1 MKRLIIFFITLLIPN
16 LFLSIEIS
24 ALELSGLYDC
34 KVNKAVNIRPMER
47 EYSLGK
53 NYFEGERFAGE
64 IKLTEK
70 EKNFL
75 INIVKIGDKQ
85 KTDETFVEGIE
96 YLEKR
101 DPRVKKALEECEI
114 AANRPYGI
122 LYNEFK
128 GLEVPPFACNF
139 IPEYELKIGNHYL
152 DYIPIDTSYI
162 NLKSYRAKKDRTKIV
177 FKKIEGNPM
186 DSIEIIYNNDAK
198 PYSFRFIQLK
208 QERPQF
214 IYSYHLIEGYCNK
227 DLNY

>member
-1 MKRLIIFFITLLIPN
+1 M
-16 LFLSIEIS
+16 
-24 ALELSGLYDC
+24 
-34 KVNKAVNIRPMER
+34 
-47 EYSLGK
+47 
-53 NYFEGERFAGE
+53 
-64 IKLTEK
+64 
-70 EKNFL
+70 
-75 INIVKIGDKQ
+75 
-85 KTDETFVEGIE
+85 
-96 YLEKR
+96 
-101 DPRVKKALEECEI
+101 
-114 AANRPYGI
+114 
-122 LYNEFK
+122 
-128 GLEVPPFACNF
+128 PPCACSF

-152 DYIPIDTSYI
+152 DYITIDTSYI